1 MRPERALALSCLAL
15 LAGCGGLSS
24 LRSEK
29 PVAAPAPSTESI
41 QAAQLASYVTGLQ
54 QLVQGSSAEQAEVV
68 AAAHSAYD
76 QAHQG
81 PAALRYGLVLAA
93 PGHPARDPT
102 QAQRVLRET
111 LARPELLNIVERA
124 LAVVELQRVDA
135 ELRIAAENERL
146 VGEAQRERD
155 RQRATPSLT
164 AVAKRLQVEQEENAR
179 LKKALDEARAKLD
192 AIVNIEL
199 ERSAPNRSN
208 SERPPSGEGR
218 TP

>member
-1 MRPERALALSCLAL
+1 MRPERLAL
-15 LAGCGGLSS
+15 LCLVLTGCGSLGG

-29 PVAAPAPSTESI
+29 PVVVPGPSTESV
-41 QAAQLASYVTGLQ
+41 QAAQLASYITGLQ
-54 QLVQGSSAEQAEVV
+54 QLVQGSPAEQAELL

-93 PGHPARDPT
+93 PGHPARDPA

-135 ELRIAAENERL
+135 ELRVTAENERL
-146 VGEAQRERD
+146 VGEVLRERD
-155 RQRATPSLT
+155 RQRTAPSLA
-164 AVAKRLQVEQEENAR
+164 AVTRRLQAEQEENAR
-179 LKKALDEARAKLD
+179 LKKALEEARAKLD

-199 ERSAPNRSN
+199 ERSAPNRGN
-208 SERPPSGEGR
+208 AERPPTSEGR
-218 TP
+218 NP

>member
-1 MRPERALALSCLAL
+1 MRPEYLAFLCLA
-15 LAGCGGLSS
+15 LAGCGSLGG

-29 PVAAPAPSTESI
+29 PAVAPAPSTESV
-41 QAAQLASYVTGLQ
+41 QAAQLASYITGLQ
-54 QLVQGSSAEQAEVV
+54 QLVQGSPAEQAEIV
-68 AAAHSAYD
+68 AAAHAAYD

-93 PGHPARDPT
+93 PSHPARDPV

-135 ELRIAAENERL
+135 ELRIATENERL

-155 RQRATPSLT
+155 RQRAAPSLT
-164 AVAKRLQVEQEENAR
+164 ALNRRLQAEQEENAR

-199 ERSAPNRSN
+199 ERSAPTRSN
-208 SERPPSGEGR
+208 PERPPSSEGR
-218 TP
+218 YP

>member
-1 MRPERALALSCLAL
+1 MRPEFILLPLCLAM
-15 LAGCGGLSS
+15 AGCSGLGGL
-24 LRSEK
+24 RAEK
-29 PVAAPAPSTESI
+29 PAAVPVPSAESV
-41 QAAQLASYVTGLQ
+41 QAAQLASYVTSLQ
-54 QLVQGSSAEQAEVV
+54 QLVQGSPAEQAEIV
-68 AAAHSAYD
+68 AAAAAGYD

-93 PGHPARDPT
+93 PGHPARDPA

-135 ELRIAAENERL
+135 ELRVTAENDRL
-146 VGEAQRERD
+146 VGEAQRERE
-155 RQRATPSLT
+155 RQRTAPSLA
-164 AVAKRLQVEQEENAR
+164 AVNRRLQAEQEENAR

-199 ERSAPNRSN
+199 ERSAPVRSTT
-208 SERPPSGEGR
+208 ERPPTEGR
-218 TP
+218 NP

>member
-1 MRPERALALSCLAL
+1 MRPERFLPLLCLAL
-15 LAGCGGLSS
+15 AGCSGVAG

-29 PVAAPAPSTESI
+29 PAAAPAPSTESI
-41 QAAQLASYVTGLQ
+41 QAAQLAGYLTGLQ
-54 QLVQGSSAEQAEVV
+54 QLVQGSPAEQAELV
-68 AAAHSAYD
+68 AAAHAAYD

-93 PGHPARDPT
+93 PSHPARDPS

-111 LARPELLNIVERA
+111 LARPELLNVVERA

-135 ELRIAAENERL
+135 ELRVTAENERL

-155 RQRATPSLT
+155 RQRT
-164 AVAKRLQVEQEENAR
+164 APASAALAKRLQTEQEENAR

-199 ERSAPNRSN
+199 ERSAPNRPN
-208 SERPPSGEGR
+208 SERPSSSEGR
-218 TP
+218 NP

>member
-1 MRPERALALSCLAL
+1 MQPERLLIAALALC
-15 LAGCGGLSS
+15 LAGCGGMAT
-24 LRSEK
+24 LRGES
-29 PVAAPAPSTESI
+29 PAAAPAPSSESV
-41 QAAQLASYVTGLQ
+41 QAAQLASYITGLQ
-54 QLVQGSSAEQAEVV
+54 QLVQGSPAEQAEVV
-68 AAAHSAYD
+68 AAAHNAYE

-93 PGHPARDPT
+93 PGHPARDAL

-111 LARPELLNIVERA
+111 LAHPELLNIVERA

-135 ELRIAAENERL
+135 ELRLTTENERL
-146 VGEAQRERD
+146 VGEVQRERE
-155 RQRATPSLT
+155 RQRT
-164 AVAKRLQVEQEENAR
+164 APAMANLNRRLQTEQEENAR

-199 ERSAPNRSN
+199 ERSAPNRPPG
-208 SERPPSGEGR
+208 ERPPASEAR

>member
-1 MRPERALALSCLAL
+1 MRPEYLAFLCLV
-15 LAGCGGLSS
+15 LAGCGSLGG

-29 PVAAPAPSTESI
+29 PAVAPAPSTESV
-41 QAAQLASYVTGLQ
+41 QAAQLASYITGLQ
-54 QLVQGSSAEQAEVV
+54 QLVQGSPAEQAEIV
-68 AAAHSAYD
+68 AAAHAAYD

-93 PGHPARDPT
+93 PSHPARDPV

-135 ELRIAAENERL
+135 ELRIATENERL

-155 RQRATPSLT
+155 RQRAAPSLT
-164 AVAKRLQVEQEENAR
+164 ALNRRLQAEQEENAR

-199 ERSAPNRSN
+199 ERSAPTRSN
-208 SERPPSGEGR
+208 PERPPSSEGR
-218 TP
+218 YP

>member
-1 MRPERALALSCLAL
+1 MRPERALAVLCLA
-15 LAGCGGLSS
+15 LAGCGSMGALKG
-24 LRSEK
+24 EK
-29 PVAAPAPSTESI
+29 PVAALAPTTESI
-41 QAAQLASYVTGLQ
+41 QAAQFASYVTGLQ
-54 QLVQGSSAEQAEVV
+54 QLVQGSPAEQAEVV

-93 PGHPARDPT
+93 PGHPARDPA

-135 ELRIAAENERL
+135 ELRIVAENERL
-146 VGEAQRERD
+146 VGEAQHERER
-155 RQRATPSLT
+155 QRTAPSL
-164 AVAKRLQVEQEENAR
+164 AAANRRLQAEQEENAR

-199 ERSAPNRSN
+199 ERSAPNRTPT
-208 SERPPSGEGR
+208 ERPSSSEGR
-218 TP
+218 NP

>member
-1 MRPERALALSCLAL
+1 MRPERAIALLCLA
-15 LAGCGGLSS
+15 LAGCGS
-24 LRSEK
+24 LGGAKSQK
-29 PVAAPAPSTESI
+29 PVAVQAPTTESV
-41 QAAQLASYVTGLQ
+41 QAAQIAGYFTGLA
-54 QLVQGSSAEQAEVV
+54 QLVQGSPAEQAELV
-68 AAAHSAYD
+68 AAAHAAYE

-93 PGHPARDPT
+93 PGHPARDPV

-135 ELRIAAENERL
+135 ELRIVAENERL
-146 VGEAQRERD
+146 VVEAQRERE
-155 RQRATPSLT
+155 RQRAAPSM
-164 AVAKRLQVEQEENAR
+164 AAANKRLQAEVEENAR

-199 ERSAPNRSN
+199 ERSAPNRTTT
-208 SERPPSGEGR
+208 ERPSSGEGR
-218 TP
+218 NP